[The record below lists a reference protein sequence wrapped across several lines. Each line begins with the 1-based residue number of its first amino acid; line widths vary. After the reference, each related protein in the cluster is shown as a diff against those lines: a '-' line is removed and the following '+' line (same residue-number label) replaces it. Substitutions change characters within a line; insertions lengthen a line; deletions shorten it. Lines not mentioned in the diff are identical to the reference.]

1 MSATRLSD
9 RDLLG
14 ELEPVAEEQLLR
26 HEKIAEEWFPHDY
39 IPYSMGR
46 DFDKDPWTPD
56 QSRVSGVAQTALE
69 VNLMTEDNLPSYH
82 REIHAMFGHGDG
94 AWINW
99 VHRWTAEEGRHSIVL
114 RDYLVVTR
122 AVDPYEL
129 ERARMQQVM
138 TGYDHDNKSTLTGMA
153 YVAFQELATRVS
165 HKNTGRY
172 SQDPVADKIMSRI
185 AKDENLHMRFYR
197 DMLGAAMHIDAS
209 AAVEAIVDEV
219 IGFEMPGA
227 GMKQFMTKSAQIAN
241 AGIYDLRIH
250 HDDIVWPLLR
260 HWKVFELEGLDDHA
274 EARRDELAE
283 FLTQL
288 DETATRFEQKRDARA
303 ARRAAKAEAEAT
315 TANGG
320 G

>member
-1 MSATRLSD
+1 VSATVRRSD
-9 RDLLG
+9 RDLLA

-39 IPYSMGR
+39 IPYSLGR

-56 QSRVSGVAQTALE
+56 QSRVSGVAQVALE

-129 ERARMQQVM
+129 ERARMAQVM
-138 TGYDHDNKSTLTGMA
+138 QGYDHANKGTLTGMA

-165 HKNTGRY
+165 HRNTGRY
-172 SQDPVADKIMSRI
+172 SQDPVADRIMSRI

-197 DMLGAAMHIDAS
+197 DMLGAAMHIDPS
-209 AAVEAIVDEV
+209 AAVEAIVDEI

-227 GMKQFMTKSAQIAN
+227 GMRQFLTKSAQIAN

-260 HWKVFELEGLDDHA
+260 HWNVFELEGLDEHA
-274 EARRDELAE
+274 EQRRDELAE
-283 FLTQL
+283 FLVKL
-288 DETATRFEQKRDARA
+288 DAQASRFEEKRA
-303 ARRAAKAEAEAT
+303 AREARKAARAEA
-315 TANGG
+315 
-320 G
+320 

>member
-1 MSATRLSD
+1 VSATRLSD
-9 RDLLG
+9 RDLLA
-14 ELEPVAEEQLLR
+14 ELEPVAEEQLR
-26 HEKIAEEWFPHDY
+26 VHEKAAEEWFPHDY

-46 DFDKDPWTPD
+46 DFDTDPWTPD
-56 QSRVSGVAQTALE
+56 QSRLTGVAQVAFE

-122 AVDPYEL
+122 AIDPYEL
-129 ERARMQQVM
+129 ERARMAQVM
-138 TGYDHDNKSTLTGMA
+138 QGYDHDSGGTLTGMA

-165 HKNTGRY
+165 HRNTGRY
-172 SQDPVADKIMSRI
+172 SQDPVADRIMARI

-197 DMLGAAMHIDAS
+197 DMLQAAMHVDPS

-227 GMKQFMTKSAQIAN
+227 GMKQFLTKSAMIAN

-260 HWKVFELEGLDDHA
+260 HWKVFELEGLDEHA
-274 EARRDELAE
+274 EARREELAT
-283 FLTQL
+283 FLEEL
-288 DETATRFEQKRDARA
+288 DAQATRFEEKRA
-303 ARRAAKAEAEAT
+303 ARRARQAARAGT
-315 TANGG
+315 
-320 G
+320 